1 MPKTGSDLPP
11 PASTYVSLSRLRV
24 EPGRMDELVA
34 AFRTRAHLVDH
45 ADGFLDLEV
54 WKSDRDPAEAI
65 MVSRWRDRES
75 FREYMR
81 SESHRISHRRI
92 DPELKEAIELERLEH
107 VQTYDVVAH

>member
-1 MPKTGSDLPP
+1 M
-11 PASTYVSLSRLRV
+11 
-24 EPGRMDELVA
+24 EELVA

-54 WKSDRDPAEAI
+54 WKSDCDPAEAI

-92 DPELKEAIELERLEH
+92 DPELQEAIELERLEH
-107 VQTYDVVAH
+107 MQTYDVVAN